1 MHGYLN
7 YAYTVLF
14 VCQDMVFDK
23 LYSLYVRFYIH
34 PLKPRTK
41 GYTKELPELSKSCT
55 QKLEGL
61 LFWMKGTS

>member
-7 YAYTVLF
+7 YANIILF
-14 VCQDMVFDK
+14 VCQDMEYDK
-23 LYSLYVRFYIH
+23 LSSLYFRFYIH
-34 PLKPRTK
+34 PLKSETK

-55 QKLEGL
+55 QKLEGR